1 MKRPDH
7 QQVSLFTPTTTIV
20 DKPTAAPATTDPT
33 NTGPNNESLNIE
45 ITRDELA
52 AQVIQGFVKHRRW
65 EKELKVGASDEE
77 LSLALG
83 NCWASNAH
91 LHIHCNTEPTPHL
104 ICTTPMGQE
113 LLRLEAA
120 EIASLVR
127 THAGIP
133 TVPSGEDRQRR
144 LNEELD
150 KQRVAARNDIFTA
163 VQSILGNK
171 SRKREQGFTTEF
183 VSLLFTENCLKE
195 QNESATLETITSML
209 IAREW
214 TRMKAMKAAIQLVER
229 AASTW
234 RSIEG
239 YWLNRPYF

>member
-1 MKRPDH
+1 MKRSDH
-7 QQVSLFTPTTTIV
+7 HQVSLFTPTTTIV
-20 DKPTAAPATTDPT
+20 DKPNAPSPTTEPT
-33 NTGPNNESLNIE
+33 GTDANNESLNIE

-52 AQVIQGFVKHRRW
+52 TQVIQGFVKHRRW
-65 EKELKVGASDEE
+65 EKELVVGASDEE
-77 LSLALG
+77 LSLSLG

-91 LHIHCNTEPTPHL
+91 LHIHCKTEPVPYV

-133 TVPSGEDRQRR
+133 TVPSEEERQRR

-150 KQRVAARNDIFTA
+150 RQRSAARSDIFTS
-163 VQSILGNK
+163 VQSILGDK
-171 SRKREQGFTTEF
+171 SRKRDQGFTQQF
-183 VSLLFTENCLKE
+183 VNLLFTEHCLDE

-214 TRMKAMKAAIQLVER
+214 TKLKAMKAAIQLVER
-229 AASTW
+229 AAGTW
-234 RSIEG
+234 RSVEG

>member
-7 QQVSLFTPTTTIV
+7 HQVSLFTPTTTIV
-20 DKPTAAPATTDPT
+20 DKPTSTLTTTEPASAD
-33 NTGPNNESLNIE
+33 PNNESLNIE

-52 AQVIQGFVKHRRW
+52 TQIIQGFVKHRRW
-65 EKELKVGASDEE
+65 EKELVVGASDEE

-83 NCWASNAH
+83 TCWASNAH
-91 LHIHCNTEPTPHL
+91 LHVHCNTEPTPHV

-133 TVPSGEDRQRR
+133 AVPSEEERQRR

-150 KQRVAARNDIFTA
+150 KQRASARNEIFTS
-163 VQSILGNK
+163 VQSILGDK
-171 SRKREQGFTTEF
+171 SRKREQGFTQQF
-183 VSLLFTENCLKE
+183 VSLLFTENCLEE

-214 TRMKAMKAAIQLVER
+214 TRMKAMKAAVQLVER
-229 AASTW
+229 AAGTW
-234 RSIEG
+234 RSVEG

>member
-1 MKRPDH
+1 
-7 QQVSLFTPTTTIV
+7 
-20 DKPTAAPATTDPT
+20 
-33 NTGPNNESLNIE
+33 
-45 ITRDELA
+45 
-52 AQVIQGFVKHRRW
+52 
-65 EKELKVGASDEE
+65 
-77 LSLALG
+77 
-83 NCWASNAH
+83 
-91 LHIHCNTEPTPHL
+91 
-104 ICTTPMGQE
+104 MGQD

-133 TVPSGEDRQRR
+133 TVPSEEERQRR

-150 KQRVAARNDIFTA
+150 RQRSAARSDIFTS
-163 VQSILGNK
+163 VQSILGDK
-171 SRKREQGFTTEF
+171 SRKRDQGFTQQF
-183 VSLLFTENCLKE
+183 VNLLFTEHCLDE

-214 TRMKAMKAAIQLVER
+214 TKLKAMKAAIQLVER
-229 AASTW
+229 AAGTW